1 MKKKIGY
8 REAFSFLIRLCRPM
22 GKEQRTFWFGSL
34 LEALEMLNT
43 LLIPFVFQQM
53 IQLVSGAGEGGAGGM
68 AGILF
73 LLAVVLFITPFISLG
88 SYLNHRTAIRG
99 KNNMR
104 LLLFSHMQ
112 RLSVTEIQKRD
123 TGEALTLLSSDVDRA
138 YGLLQ
143 GFGIRACCQF
153 LVAFPI
159 TAAILIYYCPP
170 VAALAIPVSLATIW
184 ISAVFNPKVSRLGQE
199 AQKEM
204 GASAGPLIEL
214 IQGYQAV
221 RMFSGYQRMLE
232 RFTEICRRIFRK
244 RVHYRTINGIVDGFL
259 NFFQTAAQPFTLVV
273 ALFLIL
279 AGRCSIDTAVLVSS
293 IASVMAD
300 RARGVGT
307 FIANMQPP
315 MESARRIFAVLDLP
329 EEAERQGGAELQKGA
344 GCQNETDRQD
354 GTGHQ
359 NGMKKGTGAGGTACP
374 GENPVPAL
382 SIRGL
387 SFSYPESGTVLKDFS
402 CEVAD
407 GETVVLTGP
416 SGCGKTTLFRLIQAL
431 YEPQAGEIRYFGVPG
446 ARLQRSQI
454 RDLIAY
460 VPQECSLFDGSIGY
474 NIRLGNPSA
483 GLEEVEEAA
492 RTACIDAFIHSLP
505 EEYETQVGEKGA
517 QLSGGQRQRIAIA
530 RAFLKDAPLLLLDE
544 PTSALDA
551 QTERDIWEAL
561 QNLMKGRTVLVISHQ
576 TYVPYDRE
584 IRLGT

>member
-1 MKKKIGY
+1 MKGKKKIGY
-8 REAFSFLIRLCRPM
+8 REAFSFLIRLCQPM
-22 GKEQRTFWFGSL
+22 GKERRTFWFGSL
-34 LEALEMLNT
+34 LESLEMLNT

-53 IQLVSGAGEGGAGGM
+53 IQLVSGAGDGGAGGM

-73 LLAVVLFITPFISLG
+73 LLAAVLFITPFISLG
-88 SYLNHRTAIRG
+88 SYLHHRTAIRG

-112 RLSVTEIQKRD
+112 RLPVSELQRRD
-123 TGEALTLLSSDVDRA
+123 TGEYLTLLGNDVDRA

-143 GFGIRACCQF
+143 GFGIRTCCQF

-159 TAAILIYYCPP
+159 TAAILICYCPP
-170 VAALAIPVSLATIW
+170 VAVFAIPVSLAAIW

-214 IQGYQAV
+214 IQGYQSV
-221 RMFSGYQRMLE
+221 RMFSGYMRLLE
-232 RFTEICRRIFRK
+232 RFTEICKRIFRK
-244 RVHYRTINGIVDGFL
+244 RVHYRTMNGIVDGFL
-259 NFFQTAAQPFTLVV
+259 NFFQTAAQPFTLIV

-279 AGRCSIDTAVLVSS
+279 TGSCSIDAAVLVSS
-293 IASVMAD
+293 IAGVMAD

-329 EEAERQGGAELQKGA
+329 EEAERQGGMEVQKGA
-344 GCQNETDRQD
+344 GRQDMADCQNRPEEGGVAD
-354 GTGHQ
+354 GMAHPEE
-359 NGMKKGTGAGGTACP
+359 K
-374 GENPVPAL
+374 PVPAL

-387 SFSYPESGTVLKDFS
+387 SFSYPEGRAVLKDFS
-402 CEVAD
+402 CEVES
-407 GETVVLTGP
+407 GEAVVLTGP

-431 YEPQAGEIRYFGVPG
+431 YEPRSGEIRYFGVPG
-446 ARLQRSQI
+446 NYLTKSRI

-460 VPQECSLFDGSIGY
+460 VPQECTLFDGSIGY

-483 GLEEVEEAA
+483 GMEEVEKAA
-492 RTACIDAFIHSLP
+492 RAACIDAFIHSLP
-505 EEYETQVGEKGA
+505 EGYETQVGEKGA

-551 QTERDIWEAL
+551 QTERGIWEAL
-561 QNLMKGRTVLVISHQ
+561 QTLMEGRTVLVISHQ